1 MVEKIACLTKT
12 NGDYFQFE
20 EKLVHFRCERCGEE
34 FLKPLLA
41 TVSSTASAEK
51 YFACPRCLTKLDIV
65 KESKVEE
72 KREEQPSTREK
83 SKTREAFSKLDEAKC
98 SHFLGYLKKR
108 PRNTPIPDDCLTC
121 EKMIECLTL

>member
-1 MVEKIACLTKT
+1 MEKIASWTKT
-12 NGDYFQFE
+12 NADYYQFE
-20 EKLVHFRCERCGEE
+20 EKLACFKCERCGEE
-34 FLKPLLA
+34 FQKPLLA
-41 TVSSTASAEK
+41 TISSTASAQK

-72 KREEQPSTREK
+72 KREEQPSAKEK
-83 SKTREAFSKLDEAKC
+83 AKAREAFSKLEEAKC

>member
-1 MVEKIACLTKT
+1 MEKIASLTKT
-12 NGDYFQFE
+12 NGDNYQFE
-20 EKLVHFRCERCGEE
+20 EKLACFRCERCGEE
-34 FLKPLLA
+34 FQKPLLA
-41 TVSSTASAEK
+41 TISPTANAQK

-72 KREEQPSTREK
+72 NREEHPSTREK
-83 SKTREAFSKLDEAKC
+83 AKTKEAFPKLEEDKC